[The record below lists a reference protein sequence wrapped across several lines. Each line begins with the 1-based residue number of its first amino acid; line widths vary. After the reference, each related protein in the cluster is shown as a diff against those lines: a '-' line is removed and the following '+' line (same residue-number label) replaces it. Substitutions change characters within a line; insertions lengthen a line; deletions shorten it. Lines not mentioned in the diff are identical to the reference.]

1 MQHAKK
7 GKSTY
12 RGRGKGER
20 CGRLLALWTRPRG
33 TELRLQICGTDRTGK
48 LLLLLGHK
56 SMIVFPSPVTEEVQL
71 NTSQILLQAHC
82 EQWSY

>member
-1 MQHAKK
+1 MRQKH
-7 GKSTY
+7 
-12 RGRGKGER
+12 GRYPY
-20 CGRLLALWTRPRG
+20 T
-33 TELRLQICGTDRTGK
+33 TQLRLQICGTDRTGK
-48 LLLLLGHK
+48 LLLLWLGHK